1 MLCLMLMRRSEERGR
16 WGVVFVFGRRGL
28 GVEGRDRRCMYV
40 YMPNWVSTVVFTVY
54 VCRREQSGGQ
64 SASLTIILA
73 LISKRK
79 SIGISTHPSKVPKTS
94 DSLRDPTSSSGPGPE
109 GQPDHAEI
117 GPSGSWHVLVPRGC
131 EYSGLDLFR
140 CPFCLERRVT
150 GQSPNF
156 LKFGRAGD
164 ISDHRLRGIGN
175 FDSWLSWLI
184 LALFLLLV
192 QILEH

>member
-1 MLCLMLMRRSEERGR
+1 MYVCIYAELGIYSSVYCVCMPQRAERRAVRKSDHY
-16 WGVVFVFGRRGL
+16 L
-28 GVEGRDRRCMYV
+28 GVDLKKE
-40 YMPNWVSTVVFTVY
+40 
-54 VCRREQSGGQ
+54 
-64 SASLTIILA
+64 
-73 LISKRK
+73 

>member
-1 MLCLMLMRRSEERGR
+1 
-16 WGVVFVFGRRGL
+16 
-28 GVEGRDRRCMYV
+28 MYV
-40 YMPNWVSTVVFTVY
+40 CIYAELGIYSSVYCVCMPQ
-54 VCRREQSGGQ
+54 RAEQ

-79 SIGISTHPSKVPKTS
+79 SIGISTHPSKVPKIS
-94 DSLRDPTSSSGPGPE
+94 DSLRDSTSSSGPGPE

-117 GPSGSWHVLVPRGC
+117 GPGVGPSGSWHVLVPRGC

-184 LALFLLLV
+184 LALFFLLV